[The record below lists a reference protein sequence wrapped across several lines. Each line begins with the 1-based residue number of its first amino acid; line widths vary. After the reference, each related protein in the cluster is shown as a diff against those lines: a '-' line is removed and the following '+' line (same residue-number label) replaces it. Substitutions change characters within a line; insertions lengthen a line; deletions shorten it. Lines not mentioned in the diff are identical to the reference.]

1 MFQTTSKENLALSKI
16 VDIGKVQC
24 HACVV
29 MYNNSPVE
37 HIHRS
42 IHIVSPHVM
51 SMFNCRNR
59 VSVLAFMVFSTSASR
74 HFALNVLSPLFMSGG
89 SYRNAVRNSADESD
103 Y

>member
-29 MYNNSPVE
+29 MYNSSIE
-37 HIHRS
+37 HT
-42 IHIVSPHVM
+42 HIVPPHVM